1 MKNIIIKF
9 GLILAVSHIILS
21 LLYYKG
27 LLGSSLHTSLL
38 LMLCFTIISWL
49 TARQI
54 KASHDGFA
62 PFGLIFKTLF
72 LIMIFGIG
80 IATISNQMYAS
91 FIMSED
97 EKQAIIDRQIEN
109 QISNLEWLGV
119 SQYEIDKQLEDLEKT
134 ITIDSFTD
142 LKTIILGFVMII
154 LFGLIF
160 GLILAAIFKK
170 NPPKDLTEA

>member
-1 MKNIIIKF
+1 
-9 GLILAVSHIILS
+9 
-21 LLYYKG
+21 
-27 LLGSSLHTSLL
+27 
-38 LMLCFTIISWL
+38 
-49 TARQI
+49 
-54 KASHDGFA
+54 
-62 PFGLIFKTLF
+62 
-72 LIMIFGIG
+72 MIFGIG